1 MTIAITSVSSRRR
14 RGTAS
19 VLHNTAA
26 MLVAASLA
34 GCSLLSRPEP
44 MDTLQLLTPEVS
56 STSGWPDSLDR
67 GEVSANAALQ
77 TDRVLVT
84 DGALLM
90 QHEGLRWV
98 DVPATLLTEQLR
110 ARHAR
115 ADASTTAE
123 TMAVATLDVW
133 LTGFNI
139 RIADGGSKTV
149 DISAFGELR
158 CARDGRRLRV
168 EPVGASRPLTTAD
181 AAEIAVTFAQATDE
195 MLTALLSTASTRAR
209 VCGAPAPRFPSNS
222 PRP

>member
-14 RGTAS
+14 RGAAS
-19 VLHNTAA
+19 LLRNTAA

-56 STSGWPDSLDR
+56 STSGWPDNLDR

-84 DGALLM
+84 HVALLM

-98 DVPATLLTEQLR
+98 DVPATLLSEQLR
-110 ARHAR
+110 MRQTGT
-115 ADASTTAE
+115 DASAMAE
-123 TMAVATLDVW
+123 TKAVAALDIW
-133 LTGFNI
+133 LTEFNI
-139 RIADGGSKTV
+139 HIADGGGKTV
-149 DISAFGELR
+149 AVSASGELR
-158 CARDGRRLRV
+158 CARNERRLRIA
-168 EPVGASRPLTTAD
+168 PVGASRPLTSAD
-181 AAEIAVTFAQATDE
+181 AAEIAVAFAQATDE

-209 VCGAPAPRFPSNS
+209 VCGAPAPRFPSK
-222 PRP
+222 P